1 MFASKDKRVNL
12 SIDGQISDTLLQL
25 LFGGDDDD
33 TSHNVQTEPYQAKLK
48 EAVCAMSIG
57 GEYMALA
64 YRERFILLE
73 GGGEKACQLVSIS
86 NDVAAPGETV
96 TSLYCIDIYASQQQQ
111 KQAAESICVIA
122 GYSSGYMRVFSA
134 RGHLLTAHRFHP
146 QKLQSIR
153 MRMPLQVNAESSD
166 YEIAYVDS
174 TGAVEDNE
182 EVNLTY
188 QDGVMV
194 SIDGRSLYLALR
206 LCLNEAAGDDSDGPT
221 FQYKKWAF
229 DLSSPRISDA
239 ASYGPAVCRDPLA
252 VLAKSSSSSQ
262 SPDATARFLVAP
274 YHGDA
279 AFGVFI
285 TSEDAQMSFSAV
297 DIAGKVA
304 AKVTGAVLSIAK
316 SYLWRSNSSSAYQT
330 GSEHS
335 GQSTP
340 GGTEAGAV
348 VPCALAV
355 HDYPRKVLN
364 ISLAPASYGLAA
376 LTDSLGRVMLF
387 DLENCEVVHMLKGLR
402 GSQCAWL
409 ELATDGQKPRMF
421 VVVYV
426 AKRGILEI
434 HAVEGAEQ
442 PLASINIGSG
452 WKLVQCPTQPLGG
465 SFVVGSVGHERRAAL
480 PAPASCVL
488 VDGSGRI
495 ARIHMDL

>member
-1 MFASKDKRVNL
+1 
-12 SIDGQISDTLLQL
+12 
-25 LFGGDDDD
+25 
-33 TSHNVQTEPYQAKLK
+33 
-48 EAVCAMSIG
+48 MSIG

-73 GGGEKACQLVSIS
+73 CIGEKACQLVSIS

-111 KQAAESICVIA
+111 KKKAESICVIA

-153 MRMPLQVNAESSD
+153 MRMPLQADSENND
-166 YEIAYVDS
+166 YEITYADS
-174 TGAVEDNE
+174 TRTSEDNE

-206 LCLNEAAGDDSDGPT
+206 LCLNEAAGDDSDAPA

-229 DLSSPRISDA
+229 DLSSSRISDA
-239 ASYGPAVCRDPLA
+239 ASYGPAICKDPLA
-252 VLAKSSSSSQ
+252 LLAKNSSSSQ
-262 SPDATARFLVAP
+262 NLDATARFLVAP

-279 AFGVFI
+279 AFGVFT

-304 AKVTGAVLSIAK
+304 AKVTGAVISIAK
-316 SYLWRSNSSSAYQT
+316 SYLWRGNSGSNSAYQT

-340 GGTEAGAV
+340 GGTEAGTIV
-348 VPCALAV
+348 SCALAV
-355 HDYPRKVLN
+355 HDYPRKVLD

-409 ELATDGQKPRMF
+409 EIAADKQRYRML

-434 HAVEGAEQ
+434 YALAKAEQ
-442 PLASINIGSG
+442 PLASITIGPG

-465 SFVVGSVGHERRAAL
+465 
-480 PAPASCVL
+480 
-488 VDGSGRI
+488 
-495 ARIHMDL
+495 

>member
-1 MFASKDKRVNL
+1 
-12 SIDGQISDTLLQL
+12 
-25 LFGGDDDD
+25 
-33 TSHNVQTEPYQAKLK
+33 
-48 EAVCAMSIG
+48 
-57 GEYMALA
+57 
-64 YRERFILLE
+64 
-73 GGGEKACQLVSIS
+73 
-86 NDVAAPGETV
+86 
-96 TSLYCIDIYASQQQQ
+96 
-111 KQAAESICVIA
+111 
-122 GYSSGYMRVFSA
+122 MRVFSA

-153 MRMPLQVNAESSD
+153 MRMPLQVNAENND
-166 YEIAYVDS
+166 YDIAYVDS

-229 DLSSPRISDA
+229 DLSSSRISDA
-239 ASYGPAVCRDPLA
+239 ASYGPAVRRDPLTA
-252 VLAKSSSSSQ
+252 LAKNSSSSQ
-262 SPDATARFLVAP
+262 NLDATSRFLVAP

-279 AFGVFI
+279 AFGVFT

-316 SYLWRSNSSSAYQT
+316 SYLWRGNSNSAYQT

-340 GGTEAGAV
+340 GGTEAGTL

-376 LTDSLGRVMLF
+376 LADSLGRVMLF

-409 ELATDGQKPRMF
+409 ELAANNQRYRMF

-426 AKRGILEI
+426 AKRGVLEI
-434 HAVEGAEQ
+434 HAVEEAEQ

-452 WKLVQCPTQPLGG
+452 WKLIQCPTQPLGG
-465 SFVVGSVGHERRAAL
+465 SFVIGSVGHERRAAL